1 MNGKWLAIISD
12 CLILLGIISLGV
24 GWQGNLSVTGALP
37 FHSSTVQ
44 LTGSASGGYALLG
57 VPSLLV
63 GLVLLLLS
71 LGWMLVEAVKGLL
84 RRG

>member
-1 MNGKWLAIISD
+1 MNAKWLSIISD
-12 CLILLGIISLGV
+12 CLILLGLICLGI

-44 LTGSASGGYALLG
+44 LTGSASGRYALMG
-57 VPSLLV
+57 VPSLLL
-63 GLVLLLLS
+63 GLVLMALS
-71 LGWMLVEAVKGLL
+71 LGWMLWETLKSLV

>member
-1 MNGKWLAIISD
+1 MNAKWLSIIAD
-12 CLILLGIISLGV
+12 FLILLGLICLGI

-44 LTGSASGGYALLG
+44 LTGSASGGYALMG

-63 GLVLLLLS
+63 GLVLMLFS
-71 LGWMLVEAVKGLL
+71 LGGMLWETLKGLV